1 MASSLHVLQVIDDAT
16 VGGGQQHVLL
26 LARGLKERGFAVTVA
41 CAGTGYLVDEL
52 QKSSIP
58 VVPIALSNR
67 VSVTQIFRLARICR
81 ERRIDV
87 LHTHGGTAGLWGR
100 LAGIWGRV
108 PVRIHT
114 HHGLHALHW
123 NRSVKAMVAQGV
135 EFLLKYMTSSVI
147 CVSEGEARLGVRH
160 KVVDRRNCVVIR
172 NGIELK
178 NFENLQH
185 SQDVRREFGFLSDHI
200 VIGTVGRFHV
210 QKGYEYL
217 VGAMPAILKEHPQTR
232 FLLVGEGELLE
243 TIRASIA
250 SQGLSDNVVLT
261 GARYDIPKLL
271 GSMDI
276 FVLPS
281 LWEGFPLSLL
291 EASAAGKAL
300 VATDVEGNNEI
311 VKAGVNGLLVPSRDS
326 GALARAIGELIS
338 NVSIRRSMGERA
350 REIAGTSYSG
360 EIMIDSIA
368 ALYRQCHETKQKT

>member
-1 MASSLHVLQVIDDAT
+1 MLQVIDDAT

-58 VVPIALSNR
+58 VVSVALSNR

-123 NRSVKAMVAQGV
+123 NRSVKAMAAQGV

-147 CVSEGEARLGVRH
+147 CVSEGEAHLGVRH
-160 KVVDRRNCVVIR
+160 KIVDRRNCVVIR

-178 NFENLQH
+178 DFENLQDP
-185 SQDVRREFGFLSDHI
+185 QEIRKELGFLSDHV
-200 VIGTVGRFHV
+200 VIGTVGRFHI

-217 VGAMPAILKEHPQTR
+217 VGAMPAILRDHPQAR

-243 TIRASIA
+243 TVRAAIA

-311 VKAGVNGLLVPSRDS
+311 VKAGVNGLLVPPRDS
-326 GALARAIGELIS
+326 GALARAVGELIS

-350 REIAGTSYSG
+350 REIAGISYSG

>member
-1 MASSLHVLQVIDDAT
+1 MLQVIDDAT

-58 VVPIALSNR
+58 VVSVALSNR

-123 NRSVKAMVAQGV
+123 NRSVKAMAAQGV

-147 CVSEGEARLGVRH
+147 CVSEGEAHLGVRH
-160 KVVDRRNCVVIR
+160 KIVDRRNCVVIR

-178 NFENLQH
+178 DFENLQDP
-185 SQDVRREFGFLSDHI
+185 QEIRKELGFLSDHV
-200 VIGTVGRFHV
+200 VIGTVGRFHI

-217 VGAMPAILKEHPQTR
+217 VGAMPAILRDHPQAR

-243 TIRASIA
+243 TVRAAIA

-311 VKAGVNGLLVPSRDS
+311 VKAGINGLLVPPRDS
-326 GALARAIGELIS
+326 GALARAVGELIS

-350 REIAGTSYSG
+350 REIAGISYSG